1 MGKKSREKMT
11 DMTFEQRIERSKK
24 NAEEM
29 KLEKAKEIARLVM
42 HKLETDAEAREQLLR
57 AMENKDRKYEE

>member
-1 MGKKSREKMT
+1 MGKKSRKRMT

-29 KLEKAKEIARLVM
+29 KLEKAKEIARLLM
-42 HKLETDAEAREQLLR
+42 HKLETDAKAREQLLE
-57 AMENKDRKYEE
+57 AWEKDDRTLS